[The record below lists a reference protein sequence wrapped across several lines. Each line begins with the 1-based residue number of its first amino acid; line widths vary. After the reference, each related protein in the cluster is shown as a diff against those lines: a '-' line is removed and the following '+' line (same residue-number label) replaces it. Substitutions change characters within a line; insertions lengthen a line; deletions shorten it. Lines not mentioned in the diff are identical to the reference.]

1 MERRDTHA
9 SELTVRIRTGALLT
23 LILLGAFQA
32 RQVPGILEG
41 LSTLLGLLGCFELL
55 RAMGLLQGRWG
66 WLVYAGTALCC
77 LLFPLYIPRLPI
89 PMLAAAEGAAAAA
102 GLLSLL
108 LSGCGP
114 FPRPPYI
121 RGLLGGAAIGASF
134 ACLPLLG
141 DSLFT
146 LVLPFAACVLTDA
159 AAYFGGKALGKKQLA
174 PLISPHKTVA
184 GSLCGTLAATVLLWL
199 VGFLLQAW
207 LHRPVYV
214 SRLSLY
220 GYTASLLGQLGDLV
234 FFRSSAGGGSR
245 TTAAC
250 FPAMGGCWTG
260 STALCSCSPIRWY
273 FFGICRCCKTYT
285 ASNALRPGKQAGGIF
300 CFSPVSPARVQG
312 AAVFGYGFCLSHV
325 PGVGTRRSGGLSG
338 SGAGALPLAEPK
350 TAGLA
355 GEARWGGG
363 TPPAAPPSRLRR
375 NPRSHTKKRLSDEA
389 LF

>member
-23 LILLGAFQA
+23 LILVGAFQA

-89 PMLAAAEGAAAAA
+89 PVLAAAEGAAAAA

-121 RGLLGGAAIGASF
+121 RGFLGGAAIGASF

-146 LVLPFAACVLTDA
+146 LVMPFAACVLTDA

-207 LHRPVYV
+207 IHRPVYV

-234 FFRSSAGGGSR
+234 FSQVKRRAGIKDYSR
-245 TTAAC
+245 
-250 FPAMGGCWTG
+250 
-260 STALCSCSPIRWY
+260 L
-273 FFGICRCCKTYT
+273 
-285 ASNALRPGKQAGGIF
+285 LPG
-300 CFSPVSPARVQG
+300 
-312 AAVFGYGFCLSHV
+312 H
-325 PGVGTRRSGGLSG
+325 GGLLDRFDS
-338 SGAGALPLAEPK
+338 ALFVLPYTVVFLWYLPL
-350 TAGLA
+350 L
-355 GEARWGGG
+355 
-363 TPPAAPPSRLRR
+363 
-375 NPRSHTKKRLSDEA
+375 
-389 LF
+389 

>member
-89 PMLAAAEGAAAAA
+89 PVLAAAEGAAAAA

-184 GSLCGTLAATVLLWL
+184 GNLCGTLAATVLLWL

-234 FFRSSAGGGSR
+234 FLRSSAGRGSR

-300 CFSPVSPARVQG
+300 CFSPVSLLGYRARLFLDMGFAFLMCRGLGRGEAGFIRFGGRG
-312 AAVFGYGFCLSHV
+312 AAFGGAKDIG
-325 PGVGTRRSGGLSG
+325 PRRRGPLGRRHAACS
-338 SGAGALPLAEPK
+338 APLPI
-350 TAGLA
+350 TAQ
-355 GEARWGGG
+355 
-363 TPPAAPPSRLRR
+363 PPFPHKKAP
-375 NPRSHTKKRLSDEA
+375 
-389 LF
+389 FG

>member
-89 PMLAAAEGAAAAA
+89 PVLAAAEGAAAAA

-114 FPRPPYI
+114 FPRSPYI

-146 LVLPFAACVLTDA
+146 LVLPFAACS
-159 AAYFGGKALGKKQLA
+159 A
-174 PLISPHKTVA
+174 PLPITAQPPFPHKKA
-184 GSLCGTLAATVLLWL
+184 
-199 VGFLLQAW
+199 
-207 LHRPVYV
+207 P
-214 SRLSLY
+214 
-220 GYTASLLGQLGDLV
+220 
-234 FFRSSAGGGSR
+234 
-245 TTAAC
+245 
-250 FPAMGGCWTG
+250 
-260 STALCSCSPIRWY
+260 
-273 FFGICRCCKTYT
+273 FG
-285 ASNALRPGKQAGGIF
+285 
-300 CFSPVSPARVQG
+300 
-312 AAVFGYGFCLSHV
+312 
-325 PGVGTRRSGGLSG
+325 
-338 SGAGALPLAEPK
+338 
-350 TAGLA
+350 
-355 GEARWGGG
+355 
-363 TPPAAPPSRLRR
+363 
-375 NPRSHTKKRLSDEA
+375 
-389 LF
+389 